1 MVRIIS
7 LLIAA
12 AALAGCQQVN
22 SLAVEEG
29 ESAFACV
36 KANSDVPFMQT
47 GGIMI
52 EVGQTDTTAYTAE
65 DWRTLAEICD

>member
-1 MVRIIS
+1 MVKTIA

-29 ESAFACV
+29 ENAFACV
-36 KANSDVPFMQT
+36 RADSNAPYFKT
-47 GGIMI
+47 GGIMVDAG
-52 EVGQTDTTAYTAE
+52 ETDTSAFTAE
-65 DWRTLAEICD
+65 DWRLLAEICD